1 MLLICSDF
9 SGFNVVG
16 WEGPVLMLTLQDD
29 SRGLTLD

>member
-16 WEGPVLMLTLQDD
+16 WEGPVLMLTIQDD
-29 SRGLTLD
+29 SYGLNFD

>member
-1 MLLICSDF
+1 MFLICSDF

-29 SRGLTLD
+29 SRVLTLD